1 MRILCVKH
9 TMSLA
14 LCIVQVIIAIVQVVL
29 AYSLYK
35 ERKK

>member
-1 MRILCVKH
+1 
-9 TMSLA
+9 MSLA
-14 LCIVQVIIAIVQVVL
+14 LGILQVIIAIVQVIL